1 VRTKSWNDPRAF
13 GLRVDADEQGG
24 SRDCVAHGRY
34 RESTQEESAQ
44 LRASSP
50 EPNEPIDAHHML

>member
-1 VRTKSWNDPRAF
+1 VRTKSRNDPRTF
-13 GLRVDADEQGG
+13 DLRVDADEQGA
-24 SRDCVAHGRY
+24 SRDCAAHDRY
-34 RESTQEESAQ
+34 RESIQEESAQ